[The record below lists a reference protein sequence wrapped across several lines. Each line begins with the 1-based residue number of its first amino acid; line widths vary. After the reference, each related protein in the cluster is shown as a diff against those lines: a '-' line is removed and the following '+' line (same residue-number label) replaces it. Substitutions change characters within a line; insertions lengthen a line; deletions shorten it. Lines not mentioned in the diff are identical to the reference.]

1 MYRLEMPVDETGTQ
15 VTMHDDDGAARDM
28 PPESLLQEVQ
38 DLARVGN
45 WRWLLREDV
54 FFWSAGMFPLYGL
67 PPGSAAPTPR
77 GFVQMLHPDD
87 RAGYLALVKHS
98 MRVGGTFEH
107 DHRILTP
114 QGEVRHIAGVG
125 RVRTNA
131 AGRPVDVIGTAQDV
145 TARKEHAESVAYSE
159 RLHRLMVDRSP
170 VAIALLDG
178 TGRCVRANDA
188 MLELLGRARDEVV
201 GRVVPHLDVY
211 GGNGVDAERLLRRGD
226 GSARWVEVHT
236 TELPIAPGEENRR
249 LVHMIDHGP
258 RTGVDAP
265 AGPDLAGL
273 LTVRERE
280 VLVLIVSAMT
290 NRRIAS
296 TLGISERTAEHHVS
310 SLLRKL
316 GAASRTEAGVIAV
329 RGGLVPRPRRA
340 V

>member
-1 MYRLEMPVDETGTQ
+1 
-15 VTMHDDDGAARDM
+15 MHDDRAAADT
-28 PPESLLQEVQ
+28 PPESLLDEVQ

-54 FFWSAGMFPLYGL
+54 FSWSAGMFPLYGL
-67 PPGSAAPTPR
+67 PPGSPAPTPR
-77 GFVQMLHPDD
+77 GFVQMVHPDD
-87 RAGYLALVKHS
+87 RAGYLALVKHA

-131 AGRPVDVIGTAQDV
+131 GGRPIEVIGTAQDV

-178 TGRCVRANDA
+178 DDRCVRANDA
-188 MLELLGRARDEVV
+188 LVELLGQAREEVV
-201 GRVVPHLDVY
+201 GHTVPCPDVR
-211 GGNGVDAERLLRRGD
+211 NGQEAGAERLLRRGD
-226 GSARWVEVHT
+226 GSTRWVEVHT
-236 TELPIAPGEENRR
+236 TELPVAPGEEIRR
-249 LVHMIDHGP
+249 LVHMIDLGP
-258 RTGVDAP
+258 RTGVGAP
-265 AGPDLAGL
+265 AGPDPTGL

-280 VLVLIVSAMT
+280 VLALVVSAMT
-290 NRRIAS
+290 NRRIAR
-296 TLGISERTAEHHVS
+296 TLGISDKTAEHHVS
-310 SLLRKL
+310 NLMRKL
-316 GAASRTEAGVIAV
+316 GATSRTEAGVIAV
-329 RGGLVPRPRRA
+329 RDGLVPTPRRA